1 MRNSGSSRA
10 MKEGWRWTVLL
21 LQGAVP
27 VAAVHSTYVFYV
39 PDFCHP
45 HWHKQHLYFFVNTA
59 SEFSV
64 NTAFVFFMFLIF
76 ATITDIH
83 SICIFCTHS
92 HSICI
97 FCKHLRSI
105 CIFCVPDF
113 CHHYCSITDRESHP
127 YIFIMMNL
135 HPVNVAHCSARYY
148 TVQISFSSLAKT
160 MY

>member
-1 MRNSGSSRA
+1 M
-10 MKEGWRWTVLL
+10 
-21 LQGAVP
+21 
-27 VAAVHSTYVFYV
+27 
-39 PDFCHP
+39 
-45 HWHKQHLYFFVNTA
+45 
-59 SEFSV
+59 
-64 NTAFVFFMFLIF
+64 FFMFLIF

-83 SICIFCTHS
+83 SICIFCKHS
-92 HSICI
+92 ICIFCKHSHSICIFCKHLHSICI

-160 MY
+160 MYSVFVPYTSICFCKTNSTVQNRRRKNVTSFK